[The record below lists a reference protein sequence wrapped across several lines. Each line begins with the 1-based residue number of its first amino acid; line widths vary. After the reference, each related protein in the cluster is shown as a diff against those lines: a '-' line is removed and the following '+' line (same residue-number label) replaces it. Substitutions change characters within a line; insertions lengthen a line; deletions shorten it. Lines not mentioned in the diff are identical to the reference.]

1 MKTVAH
7 HPLARPCGG
16 AVLGTALLAAAACL
30 LGACGGAG
38 EAPMADAEA
47 NAQAGVTADQQPA
60 RNHAGRQAALAH
72 AGDPSVQVVV
82 LDMDRL
88 GSPEAVVQ
96 RATQERGAPGEAERV
111 VYLVRARRPADAER
125 GVDALVAEGFEWVAP
140 VWAPYGRTARTA
152 RSARPASGTE

>member
-1 MKTVAH
+1 MKSVAQ
-7 HPLARPCGG
+7 HPLAGAGRG
-16 AVLGTALLAAAACL
+16 AVIGTALLAAVACL
-30 LGACGGAG
+30 LGACGSAG
-38 EAPMADAEA
+38 EAPMAGTEAE
-47 NAQAGVTADQQPA
+47 VSADRPAA
-60 RNHAGRQAALAH
+60 RNHTGRQAALAH

-88 GSPEAVVQ
+88 GSAEAVVQ

-140 VWAPYGRTARTA
+140 VWVPHVQNRAHYRADYRAQNPG
-152 RSARPASGTE
+152 E